1 MLSESEKPIDE
12 TQKELNEVI
21 INSYYGDF
29 EEKGD
34 GLYKKHTEFQQQ
46 QEKRRKKKWEKLR
59 NINCKHNLEI
69 AAPVTSKRYVTR
81 MNNAFE
87 DDNKSSGIDLSK
99 IGT

>member
-34 GLYKKHTEFQQQ
+34 GLYKKHIEFQQQ
-46 QEKRRKKKWEKLR
+46 LQKRRQRKRKNYETSIKHKL
-59 NINCKHNLEI
+59 NLE
-69 AAPVTSKRYVTR
+69 VTVTLASKRC
-81 MNNAFE
+81 NASE
-87 DDNKSSGIDLSK
+87 
-99 IGT
+99 